1 MRFIGEVSFSSDAS
15 LRKIVF
21 TGVCPIRASGCF
33 TDLPED
39 AVICVPDDQ
48 PEVYQTALTGT
59 GCTAVTVTVDNSGF
73 DEGDF
78 EFDAATGTI
87 TKYNAYAAYLSIPDP
102 IGGVP

>member
-1 MRFIGEVSFSSDAS
+1 MGYVEFTREMKRDYTILVPNMLPMHFEMIVQVLRNYGYHLDLLRSSGH
-15 LRKIVF
+15 KI
-21 TGVCPIRASGCF
+21 
-33 TDLPED
+33 
-39 AVICVPDDQ
+39 
-48 PEVYQTALTGT
+48 
-59 GCTAVTVTVDNSGF
+59 AVTVTVDNSGF